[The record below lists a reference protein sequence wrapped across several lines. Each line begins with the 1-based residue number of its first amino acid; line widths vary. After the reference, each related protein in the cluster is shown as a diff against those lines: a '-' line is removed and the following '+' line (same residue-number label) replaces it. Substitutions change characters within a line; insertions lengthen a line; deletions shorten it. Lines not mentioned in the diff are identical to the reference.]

1 MFPSI
6 VNLLIDKFQSAVS
19 RILQVS
25 LCPVMTICVCLSQ
38 FLDDSLIAIHVI
50 DPDKEVIPLKK
61 VC

>member
-6 VNLLIDKFQSAVS
+6 VNLLIDKFQSVIS

-38 FLDDSLIAIHVI
+38 FLDDSLIV
-50 DPDKEVIPLKK
+50 V
-61 VC
+61 